1 MEDDISNAAFLLY
14 GLFWA
19 TLLILIIYFA
29 IKRYNDKKKES
40 FEQRDN

>member
-1 MEDDISNAAFLLY
+1 MEDDISTAAFLLY

-29 IKRYNDKKKES
+29 IKRYNEKNEES
-40 FEQRDN
+40 FEKRDN